1 MEERCEFIW
10 QIIEESP
17 VLRKKLN
24 ELEKEYCDNN
34 EKQVN
39 AYIELFKEIEEIMEI
54 VAEAYHSTRILNNNS
69 NLLRMRS

>member
-24 ELEKEYCDNN
+24 ELEEENSDNN
-34 EKQVN
+34 ENKVN
-39 AYIELFKEIEEIMEI
+39 TYIELFKEVEEIMEI
-54 VAEAYHSTRILNNNS
+54 AVETYHSTRILNNNS
-69 NLLRMRS
+69 L